1 MSKGLKTTSGL
12 LISLETVPQRST
24 LKKDVAVDDTSF
36 HGRKKKK
43 ETVMPIR

>member
-1 MSKGLKTTSGL
+1 MSKGLKTISGL

-43 ETVMPIR
+43 KQ